1 MFDHEKLD
9 VYRVAV
15 EFAVWAHEIGKQI
28 PRSERNIRDQW
39 NRASVS
45 IPLNIAEGN
54 GKRSSADR
62 KRFLEISR
70 GSSLECASIL
80 DLLLQIRF
88 VSPQESMHGKELL
101 HREVSMLTKMIRGKE
116 AVRMGE

>member
-45 IPLNIAEGN
+45 VPLTVAEGN
-54 GKRSSADR
+54 GKRSPADR
-62 KRFLEISR
+62 KRFFEISR

-80 DLLLQIRF
+80 DLLVRFTF
-88 VSPQESMHGKELL
+88 VSVQDAAHGKDLL
-101 HREVSMLTKMIRGKE
+101 HREVSMLTKMIGGKK
-116 AVRMGE
+116 AA